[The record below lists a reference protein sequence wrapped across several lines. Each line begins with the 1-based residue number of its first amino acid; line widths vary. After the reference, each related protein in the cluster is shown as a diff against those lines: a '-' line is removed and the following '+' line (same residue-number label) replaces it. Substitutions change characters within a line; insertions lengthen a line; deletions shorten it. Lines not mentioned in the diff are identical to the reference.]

1 MNTSFNFT
9 DTNYMSDVN
18 NLFSNGIFSAR
29 LEGIISAIIPAGQ
42 TVTLNWTVPYSRVV
56 SGADYE
62 AINRN
67 MGDRISLQVAHPVV
81 GVVDEFAKRLFV
93 RTEYRKELYGAA
105 LVAGLMVRVVY
116 ENVGANDVTFNLNLD
131 LHERVV

>member
-1 MNTSFNFT
+1 
-9 DTNYMSDVN
+9 MSNVS

-29 LEGIISAIIPAGQ
+29 LEGVISAVIPAGQ
-42 TVTLNWTVPYSRVV
+42 TVTLNWTVPYTRTMN
-56 SGADYE
+56 GADYE

-67 MGDRISLQVAHPVV
+67 IGDRVSLQVAHPIA

-116 ENVGANDVTFNLNLD
+116 ENVGTNDVAFNLNLD
-131 LHERVV
+131 LHERAV